1 MSEREKAIQILKE
14 LPDNISLKEIL
25 ETLSMMLEINTRID
39 TFDEN
44 EAIINDDLQ
53 KEIEKW

>member
-14 LPDNISLKEIL
+14 LPDTISLKEIL
-25 ETLSMMLEINTRID
+25 ETLSMMLEINNRID
-39 TFDEN
+39 TFNEDE
-44 EAIINDDLQ
+44 ALTNDDLQ